1 MTDENPNN
9 PYQAPDSTTRRP
21 ARPDSPE
28 LASRLYRC
36 LGSIS
41 DGLVQLLVI
50 GPIIYFTGIWDALMQ
65 GSGDINLTTSIGL
78 FIAGELIFLAL
89 QGWLLF
95 NRQQTIGKAILNMRI
110 VGMEQDNVPAGKLY
124 GLRYLVFHVLA
135 QLPGVNLIM
144 IVDPLLIF
152 RSDRRCLHDH
162 LAGTR
167 VIQTQSTTA

>member
-1 MTDENPNN
+1 MTDETPHN
-9 PYQAPDSTTRRP
+9 PYQAPDSTIQSQ
-21 ARPDSPE
+21 AKPDTPE
-28 LASRLYRC
+28 LASRLYRL
-36 LGSIS
+36 LGALI

-65 GSGDINLTTSIGL
+65 GNSDINLTTSIGL

-95 NRQQTIGKAILNMRI
+95 NRQQTIGKIILNMRI

-124 GLRYLVFHVLA
+124 GLRYFVFHVLA
-135 QLPGVNLIM
+135 QLPGINLIM
-144 IVDPLLIF
+144 ILDPLLIF

-162 LAGTR
+162 LAGTQG
-167 VIQTQSTTA
+167 IQTQSTTA